1 MNENENNVTTEEQ
14 TVDYLKKECSKLNAE
29 LREAHSEIRSLKET
43 IVKMAMKEH
52 GVH

>member
-1 MNENENNVTTEEQ
+1 MGENNSSTTTEEQ
-14 TVDYLKKECSKLNAE
+14 TVEFLKKECAKLNAE

-52 GVH
+52 DVN

>member
-1 MNENENNVTTEEQ
+1 MNENENNVITEEQ
-14 TVDYLKKECSKLNAE
+14 TVYYLKKECAKLNSE
-29 LREAHSEIRSLKET
+29 LREAYSEIRSLKET